1 MARFACA
8 TWRPISV
15 NYGGRMSANLGLVL
29 HHQGGNGGL
38 YGWFNNPAA
47 KVSAHFWVGK
57 GGQIEQY
64 VDSSTVAW
72 HGKSLNSRYVAVE
85 TEGCAPG
92 NPNEPLT
99 QAQIN
104 ACARIYA
111 EGARVHGWRNAL
123 ANSDG
128 QAGFGYHRMA
138 VQTACP
144 NDARLSKRP
153 EILRIAFGS
162 TPPGGGA
169 PPASGGKAPA
179 MPADSQPWFGKDA
192 RSRSSGVRTWQ
203 QQMKAR
209 GWKIGVDGIFGN
221 ESDRVCRAF
230 QSEKGLAVDGK
241 VGSQTWSTSWTA
253 PVT

>member
-15 NYGGRMSANLGLVL
+15 NYGGKMSANLGLVL

-38 YGWFNNPAA
+38 YGWFNNPSA
-47 KVSAHFWVGK
+47 KVSAHFWAGK

-64 VDSSTVAW
+64 VDSSVVAW
-72 HGKSLNSRYVAVE
+72 HGMSLNSRYVAVE

-99 QAQIN
+99 EAQIN
-104 ACARIYA
+104 AVARIYA
-111 EGARVHGWRNAL
+111 EGARLHGWRNAL
-123 ANSDG
+123 ANADG

-138 VQTACP
+138 VSTACP

-153 EILRIAFGS
+153 EILKRAFGGAA
-162 TPPGGGA
+162 TAPPPSSGGGA
-169 PPASGGKAPA
+169 APA
-179 MPADSQPWFGKDA
+179 FRATPYIDQKTNSRHPDVRDWQAKM
-192 RSRSSGVRTWQ
+192 RSR
-203 QQMKAR
+203 
-209 GWKIGVDGIFGN
+209 GWSIGVDGAYGP
-221 ESDRVCRAF
+221 ESERVCRAF
-230 QSEKGLAVDGK
+230 QSEKRLGVDGK
-241 VGSQTWSTSWTA
+241 VGPQTWSATWTA